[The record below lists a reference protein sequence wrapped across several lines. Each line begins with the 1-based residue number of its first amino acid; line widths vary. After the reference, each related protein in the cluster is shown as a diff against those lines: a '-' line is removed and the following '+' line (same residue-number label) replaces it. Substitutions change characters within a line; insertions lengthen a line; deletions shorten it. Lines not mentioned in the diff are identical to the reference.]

1 MELRKNVSTIDKIS
15 LLVRQHYEKGK
26 WFPRLK
32 LAVTVAKH
40 CKYHAMASEPGK
52 KKVCFL
58 RVAPGAVALF
68 IFEFI
73 TLIYG
78 GLFFFLTAVLNL
90 LGR

>member
-15 LLVRQHYEKGK
+15 LLVRQNYEKGK

-68 IFEFI
+68 ILEFI
-73 TLIYG
+73 TLIYIYMV
-78 GLFFFLTAVLNL
+78 FFFF
-90 LGR
+90 

>member
-15 LLVRQHYEKGK
+15 LLVRQNYEKGK

-52 KKVCFL
+52 KKGVFSEGRTWRRSL
-58 RVAPGAVALF
+58 VYFGVYH
-68 IFEFI
+68 INI
-73 TLIYG
+73 YIYIYG
-78 GLFFFLTAVLNL
+78 GLFFF
-90 LGR
+90 